1 MAPSVWLV
9 VPCYNEEF
17 RLPLERF
24 VDLVSRPDIG
34 LLFVDDGSSDR
45 TNETLTAFSR
55 RFPGRV
61 EVLSLPGNR
70 GKGEAVRAGLLRA
83 LRDDPRIVGYVDAD
97 LSTPPDEILRL
108 LRLVEEGPALA
119 VFGSR
124 VRLLGTH
131 IHRKAARHY
140 AGRLFATAASL
151 ALGLPV
157 YDTQCGAKVFRNVPA
172 LARAV
177 SASFLSRWAFDVEL
191 IGRLL
196 APDRE
201 PRLRIEDI
209 VEVPL
214 RSWTDVGGSK
224 LSLWQI
230 LVSAGDIVRIAL
242 QLRRGR
248 ARRVQSAVTSGP
260 Q

>member
-1 MAPSVWLV
+1 
-9 VPCYNEEF
+9 
-17 RLPLERF
+17 
-24 VDLVSRPDIG
+24 
-34 LLFVDDGSSDR
+34 
-45 TNETLTAFSR
+45 
-55 RFPGRV
+55 
-61 EVLSLPGNR
+61 
-70 GKGEAVRAGLLRA
+70 
-83 LRDDPRIVGYVDAD
+83 
-97 LSTPPDEILRL
+97 
-108 LRLVEEGPALA
+108 
-119 VFGSR
+119 
-124 VRLLGTH
+124 
-131 IHRKAARHY
+131 
-140 AGRLFATAASL
+140 
-151 ALGLPV
+151 LGLPV
-157 YDTQCGAKVFRNVPA
+157 YDTQCGAKVLRNVPA

-177 SASFLSRWAFDVEL
+177 SAPFLSRWAFDVEL

>member
-1 MAPSVWLV
+1 MAPPVWLV

-17 RLPLERF
+17 RLPLDGFGE
-24 VDLVSRPDIG
+24 LLSRPDVG

-45 TNETLTAFSR
+45 TNEKLTAFSR
-55 RFPGRV
+55 GFPGRV
-61 EVLSLPGNR
+61 EVLSLPRNK

-83 LRDDPRIVGYVDAD
+83 LRGDPRIVGYVDAD
-97 LSTPPDEILRL
+97 LSTPSDEILRL
-108 LRLVEEGPALA
+108 LLRVEEGPALA
-119 VFGSR
+119 VLGSR

-131 IHRKAARHY
+131 IDRKAVRHY

-157 YDTQCGAKVFRNVPA
+157 YDTQCGTKLFRNVPA

-177 SASFLSRWAFDVEL
+177 SAPFLSRWVFDVEL

-196 APDRE
+196 APDQE
-201 PRLRIEDI
+201 PRLRMEDI

-214 RSWTDVGGSK
+214 RRWTDVGGSK
-224 LSLWQI
+224 LGLWQI
-230 LVSAGDIVRIAL
+230 VRSAGDIARIAL
-242 QLRRGR
+242 RLRRGR
-248 ARRVQSAVTSGP
+248 ARRVPPAATP
-260 Q
+260 DPH